1 MQTKKSNK
9 MKFKLFTLTVISIFF
24 FSSCQEEQ
32 THNTPLKKQEKTL
45 RIVSLNGAVSE
56 IIYGLGCETY
66 LVATD
71 ITSNFPE
78 SINKLPKVGHNRSI
92 QAEGILAQNPDVVL
106 GIEKELNPKVIEQ
119 IKSSGVKVVLFN
131 QEHSIK
137 GTKKLVQNVKKSLNI
152 AIKEDSI
159 ASFIDRSIVK
169 LKKFENAPKVLFIYA
184 RGAGTIL
191 VAGKNTQ
198 MDQIIS
204 IAGGKNAV
212 DDFDSFKPLTAEAIV
227 SANPDVILMFNSG
240 AQSLNG
246 VFDNVP
252 GVMQT
257 NAGKN
262 KRIITM
268 EGQYLA
274 GFGPRVGKAALEL
287 NNKLAEIVEK

>member
-1 MQTKKSNK
+1 
-9 MKFKLFTLTVISIFF
+9 MKLKLYTFSILISLSLT
-24 FSSCQEEQ
+24 SCQESKTSE
-32 THNTPLKKQEKTL
+32 NPSVKEEKTT

-56 IIYGLGCETY
+56 IIAGLGYESSI
-66 LVATD
+66 VATD
-71 ITSNFPE
+71 ITSNYPE

-92 QAEGILAQNPDVVL
+92 QAEGILAQNPDVVV
-106 GIEKELNPKVIEQ
+106 GIQKELNPKVIKQ

-131 QEHSIK
+131 QENSIE
-137 GTKKLVQNVKKSLNI
+137 GTKKLIQGVKDSLNFDVKNDSLNI
-152 AIKEDSI
+152 IIDESI
-159 ASFIDRSIVK
+159 DK
-169 LKKFENAPKVLFIYA
+169 LEKFQKSPKVLFIYA

-198 MDQIIS
+198 MDQMIS
-204 IAGGKNAV
+204 IAGGENAV

-227 SANPDVILMFNSG
+227 TANPDVILMFTTG

-252 GVMQT
+252 GIMQT

-262 KRIITM
+262 KQIITM
-268 EGQYLA
+268 DGQYLA

-287 NNKLAEIVEK
+287 NKKLGEISQK